1 MEYHF
6 FRQLIKKIKIKT
18 LFKLKII
25 ISKKNLFL
33 KKKSVSIIFLTLN

>member
-6 FRQLIKKIKIKT
+6 FRQLIKKFKIKT

-33 KKKSVSIIFLTLN
+33 KKNQSVLFF